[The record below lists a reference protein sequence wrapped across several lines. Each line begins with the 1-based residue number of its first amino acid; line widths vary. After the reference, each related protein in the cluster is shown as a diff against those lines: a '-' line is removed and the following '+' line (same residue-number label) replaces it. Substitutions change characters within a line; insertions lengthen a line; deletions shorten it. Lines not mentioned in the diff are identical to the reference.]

1 MQVYGKSGA
10 ARGTAHSGGSAR
22 DRTRSAAQKGHPYGR
37 SPSGGWADTLWDL
50 SKSGTRTAAV
60 TRLLRKLPGLTP
72 DAAYRFGLVDRPH
85 YAYGV
90 RRATESAARLGLP
103 GVTLVEFGVAGG
115 NGLLALAEHAR
126 YYARATGVEV
136 RVVGFDASD
145 GLPPGKD
152 VRDLPYL
159 FGAGFYP
166 MDRARLLARL
176 GGTAEVV
183 IGDVA
188 ETVPGYL
195 ETNADTLRTHPV
207 GFVSFDLDYYSST
220 MSALN
225 LFRGGDHSRLL
236 PRVTC
241 YLDDLPGTIAQIGEA
256 AAMAEFN
263 AEHGDRAIS
272 RVLGLRPFIPFDP
285 PWADQIYV
293 HHHFGHPDYA
303 TLEVGATGDRLP
315 LAD

>member
-1 MQVYGKSGA
+1 M
-10 ARGTAHSGGSAR
+10 
-22 DRTRSAAQKGHPYGR
+22 
-37 SPSGGWADTLWDL
+37 
-50 SKSGTRTAAV
+50 AV
-60 TRLLRKLPGLTP
+60 ARLLRRLPGVSR
-72 DAAYRFGLVDRPH
+72 DAAYRFGLVERPH

-115 NGLLALAEHAR
+115 SGLLALAEHAG
-126 YYARATGVEV
+126 YYAKATGVEV
-136 RVVGFDASD
+136 RIVGFDAGD
-145 GLPPGKD
+145 GLPPGRS

-166 MDRARLLARL
+166 MDKARLVSRL
-176 GGTAEVV
+176 GGAADVV
-183 IGDVA
+183 IGDVT
-188 ETVPGYL
+188 ETVPRYL
-195 ETNADTLRTHPV
+195 ETNAHTLRTHPV

-220 MSALN
+220 VSALN
-225 LFRGGDHSRLL
+225 LFRGGDPGRLL

-241 YLDDLPGTIAQIGEA
+241 YLDDLPGTIAEIGEA

-263 AEHGDRAIS
+263 AEHDDRAIS

-293 HHHFGHPDYA
+293 HHYFSHPHYPA
-303 TLEVGATGDRLP
+303 LEAGATGDRLP
-315 LAD
+315 LTD